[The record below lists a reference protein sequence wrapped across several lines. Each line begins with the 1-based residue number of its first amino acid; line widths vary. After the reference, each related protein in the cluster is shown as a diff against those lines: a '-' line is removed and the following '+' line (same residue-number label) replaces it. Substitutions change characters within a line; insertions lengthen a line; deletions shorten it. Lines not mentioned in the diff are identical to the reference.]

1 MKSKTTVTNQT
12 RLLKAIITFALVL
25 ACGLGQSIKAAVTP
39 APLNV
44 QAQAAQGFAAPGN
57 AAPANFLVVVTD
69 ENGAAV
75 TNLTQ
80 ADFTVIN
87 HFGIPG
93 QVCGFSNQI
102 VTFNNVGTGA
112 YHIQV
117 ALVNRGCTWVKGDY
131 LAQVIVANG
140 VGHGQA
146 AVKLSVN

>member
-1 MKSKTTVTNQT
+1 MRIRTNVMNQT
-12 RLLKAIITFALVL
+12 RLLAAIVALALVFT
-25 ACGLGQSIKAAVTP
+25 CGWAQPTNAATP
-39 APLNV
+39 NALNV

-57 AAPANFLVVVTD
+57 SAPANFLVVVTD

-75 TNLTQ
+75 TDLTQ

-87 HFGIPG
+87 HFSIPG
-93 QVCGFSNQI
+93 QTCGFSNNI

-117 ALVNRGCTWVKGDY
+117 DLVHRSCTWVKGDY
-131 LAQVIVANG
+131 LAQVMVADG
-140 VGHGQA
+140 ARRGQA